1 MGERERSGKPNGVN
15 GRPTDESL
23 KALLDGT
30 LLCLFLSFGF
40 CFVRSVARVFV
51 FAFAYL
57 S

>member
-1 MGERERSGKPNGVN
+1 MGGKLNGVN
-15 GRPTDESL
+15 DRPTDESL
-23 KALLDGT
+23 KASRRET